1 MPPDSDK
8 GGMTE
13 HIKDVL
19 PGEEE
24 IGQDNKAVFQH
35 VKSCQKGLGFS
46 IFLWLYRAQLG
57 EDVLSV

>member
-46 IFLWLYRAQLG
+46 IFL
-57 EDVLSV
+57 